1 MTTWIT
7 WQHHVRTEELCD
19 YLGIKPVIFHSK
31 LPRLLKHPSFVLKT
45 IMYLFQHR
53 PKTLII
59 QCPSIILGVVAAL
72 LKPILGYTYVVDAHN
87 AALVKETWFS
97 TGFYFLYKFVHR
109 SANATIVSNEDL
121 SSLVIQNGGT
131 PFVLPDKTFDPPTVK
146 NTTLRSK
153 TNIVL
158 ICTFAV
164 DEPYEEVI
172 DAFIDQEDTTL
183 YVTGRTPAEVTEK
196 YGAFENIVLT
206 GFTPREDYFA
216 LLAAADGFI
225 ALTTRESCLLCSG
238 YEAVSFGKPFITT
251 GTKALRQYFSKGT
264 VYTENNK
271 DAIAQSY
278 QELLENYPQLKE
290 DMLELKGELE
300 RNWQTQGLAFKAL
313 VMSPAELS
321 PSPS

>member
-19 YLGIKPVIFHSK
+19 YLGINPVIFSSK
-31 LPRLLKHPSFVLKT
+31 LPRALKHPSFALKT
-45 IMYLFQHR
+45 MLYLFQQR

-59 QCPSIILGVVAAL
+59 QCPSIILGVITAL
-72 LKPILGYTYVVDAHN
+72 LKPLIGYKYIVDAHN

-97 TGFYFLYKFVHR
+97 TWFYFLYQFVHR
-109 SANATIVSNEDL
+109 SADVTIVSNDDL
-121 SSLVIQNGGT
+121 SKIVTQNGGT
-131 PFVLPDKTFDPPTVK
+131 PFVLPDKTFNPPRVK
-146 NTTLRSK
+146 EMQLRGE

-164 DEPYEEVI
+164 DEPYEDII
-172 DAFIDQEDTTL
+172 DAFIDQENTTL
-183 YVTGRTPAEVTEK
+183 YVTGRTPSEMTEK
-196 YGAFENIVLT
+196 YGSFENIVFT

-216 LLAAADGFI
+216 LLVAADGFI

-251 GTKALRQYFSKGT
+251 GTNALKKYFSKGT

-271 DAIAQSY
+271 EAIIKSY
-278 QELLENYPQLKE
+278 HELMENYPELKQG
-290 DMLELKGELE
+290 MLELKPELE
-300 RNWQTQGLAFKAL
+300 KNWEKQGLAFKAL
-313 VMSPAELS
+313 ASSATELS
-321 PSPS
+321 PSPG